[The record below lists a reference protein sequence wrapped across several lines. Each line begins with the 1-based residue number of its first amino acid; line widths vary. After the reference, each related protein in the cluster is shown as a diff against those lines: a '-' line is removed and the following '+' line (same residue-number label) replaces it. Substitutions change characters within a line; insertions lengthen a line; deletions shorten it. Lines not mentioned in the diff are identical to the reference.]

1 MLHQTLDSPTVAPPD
16 GGNSGALVPLT
27 SPADEGLA
35 QSARD
40 NVRLLVSVCVDSLD
54 ALDDAIDLVD
64 DSAVRQQLVQVS
76 ALRARTRDTLAR
88 FLRRQEAAAD
98 GRGTLAGAVHHWFNR
113 VRIAT
118 SGKDP
123 VVALIALESAEDRV
137 RRNFLGA
144 LRTKMPLD
152 AEEAIRSA
160 FRQVL
165 RCHDVVY
172 ALTRQAKAA
181 A

>member
-1 MLHQTLDSPTVAPPD
+1 MLYQTADSRMVAPAD
-16 GGNSGALVPLT
+16 GRNSVSLVPVT
-27 SPADEGLA
+27 SSVEEGLA

-40 NVRLLVSVCVDSLD
+40 NLRLLVSVCVDSLE
-54 ALDDAIDLVD
+54 ALDDALRLVD
-64 DSAVRQQLVQVS
+64 DPTVRRQLVQVS

-88 FLRRQEAAAD
+88 FLRRQEAEAD

-123 VVALIALESAEDRV
+123 VVALIALECAEDRV